1 MSRSKDE
8 AVKRLKEILE
18 RDRKALKESDHQKE
32 RKAG

>member
-18 RDRKALKESDHQKE
+18 KDRKASKESEHQKE